1 MNNTILLV
9 GRLTKDSEL
18 RYTESE
24 KAVGNFN
31 IAVNREYKNENGEYE
46 TDFFNCVAYGK
57 VAETMQQYTHKGDL
71 VGVKGRLQS
80 RNYEDKEGK
89 KHYVVE
95 VIPERITFLQAKKEE
110 KNEYKDMSIKT
121 EQQQQFEIN
130 PEDLPF

>member
-95 VIPERITFLQAKKEE
+95 VIAERITFLQAKKEE